1 VAREWLEPSALQ
13 RTLVHD
19 GSLPAT
25 WFSAETVH
33 LLDGQVWGQ
42 GFEAPLFCDE
52 VQVLQQTLLKERHL
66 KLRVRVGGE
75 LRDAVWFQRTEPL
88 PETVQLAYRLARD
101 EWNGRERVQMIVEA
115 AEPALSASGSRTS
128 RAGPPGAP

>member
-1 VAREWLEPSALQ
+1 
-13 RTLVHD
+13 
-19 GSLPAT
+19 
-25 WFSAETVH
+25 
-33 LLDGQVWGQ
+33 
-42 GFEAPLFCDE
+42 

-115 AEPALSASGSRTS
+115 AEPALSATGSRTS
-128 RAGPPGAP
+128 PADPPAGP